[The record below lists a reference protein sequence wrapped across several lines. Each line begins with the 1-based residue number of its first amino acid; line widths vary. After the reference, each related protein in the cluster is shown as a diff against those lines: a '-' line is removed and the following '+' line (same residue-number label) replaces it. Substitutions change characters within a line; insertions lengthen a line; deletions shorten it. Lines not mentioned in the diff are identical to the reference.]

1 MTTVNSEMIEELK
14 LIFVTKDECSKIMDA
29 EDAKITEIKVDIARI
44 VSKLNILIA
53 ILSAIGASVMGVCIK
68 LLFGA

>member
-1 MTTVNSEMIEELK
+1 MQHITMEMVDELK
-14 LIFVTKDECSKIMDA
+14 NFFVTKEECQKRM
-29 EDAKITEIKVDIARI
+29 EEENQKITDLRVDMAKI

-53 ILSAIGASVMGVCIK
+53 ILSAIGASLIGVCIK

>member
-1 MTTVNSEMIEELK
+1 MMNVTREMIEELK
-14 LIFVTKDECSKIMDA
+14 NIFVTKEECTKRM
-29 EDAKITEIKVDIARI
+29 EEENQKITDLRVDMAKI

-53 ILSAIGASVMGVCIK
+53 ILSAIGASMIGVCIK